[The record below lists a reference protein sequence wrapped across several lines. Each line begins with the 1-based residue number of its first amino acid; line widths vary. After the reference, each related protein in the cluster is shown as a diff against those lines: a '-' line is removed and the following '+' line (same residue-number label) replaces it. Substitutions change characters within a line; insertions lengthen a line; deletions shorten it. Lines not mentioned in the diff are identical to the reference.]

1 MVSFGC
7 SWQDAEMNVYL
18 PPLPPMPSFPFLFSN
33 CLLQKWKKKRGFE
46 ELEFYF
52 RVISRRVFLR
62 NWRSQLQEL
71 SLENGC
77 RRFLNHS
84 SNQWQFLL
92 LLWEGKRT
100 PSSVSQSSVDDFQLH
115 IPVWGNGLDSEHFC
129 VTASSVTLCQQ
140 RLLEGHCLKA
150 RASLPAPSAVFCF
163 SLLLLWGR
171 QWGVCVCWG
180 IYWCSPCDVAQDGQ
194 SIGDRSVLILASA
207 LPGWHWYT
215 QESCWQ
221 WQPDFFFVCPPALH
235 VLRRFPVMVPHG
247 RLCPRLH
254 TSSGALL
261 PSLCS
266 LKSLC
271 LPTPWRVISLS
282 CYCGPTLAVR
292 PGSISTMQWSATIA
306 SSVRSLPMP
315 WGGDHPPRFLLPC
328 VLFKA
333 CAFLCHS

>member
-1 MVSFGC
+1 MPEWVWLAWRDQWEKVFDPPTLSKKCLSSGQVDLPVMDREVFNWNTSCFQIDLIAMVSFGC

-100 PSSVSQSSVDDFQLH
+100 PSSVSQSSVNDFQLH

-129 VTASSVTLCQQ
+129 VTASSVTLC
-140 RLLEGHCLKA
+140 
-150 RASLPAPSAVFCF
+150 
-163 SLLLLWGR
+163 
-171 QWGVCVCWG
+171 
-180 IYWCSPCDVAQDGQ
+180 
-194 SIGDRSVLILASA
+194 
-207 LPGWHWYT
+207 
-215 QESCWQ
+215 
-221 WQPDFFFVCPPALH
+221 
-235 VLRRFPVMVPHG
+235 
-247 RLCPRLH
+247 
-254 TSSGALL
+254 
-261 PSLCS
+261 
-266 LKSLC
+266 
-271 LPTPWRVISLS
+271 
-282 CYCGPTLAVR
+282 
-292 PGSISTMQWSATIA
+292 
-306 SSVRSLPMP
+306 
-315 WGGDHPPRFLLPC
+315 
-328 VLFKA
+328 
-333 CAFLCHS
+333 